1 MATWR
6 HSTFIINI
14 RLSPTFDIFKR
25 RLKTDLFKCQLD
37 PAPTWLVKEMRGLL
51 APFVALLFNK
61 SLDTGCF
68 PAEFKQAV
76 VRPLLKKSGLDTAEM
91 KNYRPVSILS
101 FLSKLLEKVV
111 QDRLQAFLDSSDLMP
126 PMHTVCLSEVPQH

>member
-1 MATWR
+1 MIGKMR
-6 HSTFIINI
+6 MCGLI
-14 RLSPTFDIFKR
+14 RVTLSQYNCCR
-25 RLKTDLFKCQLD
+25 R
-37 PAPTWLVKEMRGLL
+37 TWLVKEMHGLL

-91 KNYRPVSILS
+91 KNYRPVSNLS
-101 FLSKLLEKVV
+101 FLSKFLEKV
-111 QDRLQAFLDSSDLMP
+111 DRFETGL
-126 PMHTVCLSEVPQH
+126 

>member
-1 MATWR
+1 MLRIPRYIWR
-6 HSTFIINI
+6 
-14 RLSPTFDIFKR
+14 R
-25 RLKTDLFKCQLD
+25 KTSVCHTPAGIKTCQLD
-37 PAPTWLVKEMRGLL
+37 PAPTSLVKEMHGLL

-91 KNYRPVSILS
+91 KNYRHVSNLS

-111 QDRLQAFLDSSDLMP
+111 QDRLQAFLDSNYLMP
-126 PMHTVCLSEVPQH
+126 PT

>member
-1 MATWR
+1 
-6 HSTFIINI
+6 
-14 RLSPTFDIFKR
+14 
-25 RLKTDLFKCQLD
+25 
-37 PAPTWLVKEMRGLL
+37 VKEMHGLL

-68 PAEFKQAV
+68 PVEFKQAV

-91 KNYRPVSILS
+91 KNYRHVSNLS

-111 QDRLQAFLDSSDLMP
+111 QDRLQAFLDSNYLMP
-126 PMHTVCLSEVPQH
+126 PT